1 MRVVSSRA
9 LTVIYLSSHAAAV
22 SAQGVRPAPPE
33 LARAVD
39 SLAAH
44 VVATGLAP
52 ALGVAVVMDGQT
64 VLARSHGLADVTRG
78 LRADDRTL
86 WYLASTSKSFT
97 GFATSLLANEGVIRF
112 DAPITELVPGA
123 RWHADAR
130 PQTLTLAHFLSH
142 THGLAGG
149 AAVVMNA
156 AFTGSIP
163 EARWPELLVWSAPT
177 GSSDLVYSN
186 LGYNV
191 AAMAIDARRP
201 EGWRRFMDQRVF
213 DPAGMRDT
221 YARVSGLDAS
231 RIAKPH
237 VIDINGRYAT
247 TKFHKS
253 DATMNSAGGHLS
265 TLRDLARWVTVQMD
279 SGRID
284 GRQVFP
290 SSAVALSQRMLAPQT
305 RPNAKRFAYFDRHGW
320 AAGWDIGAYEGE
332 PMVSRFGSYH
342 TTRSH
347 LSFLPRRRIGV
358 VVETTGRAAW
368 TATDVIAAFAYDL
381 DAGRQDARARA
392 DERLRGLY
400 DRLEADK
407 RQAVAR
413 DSAQRT
419 RPVPSSAELTKVAG
433 RYSHPGYGVVTF
445 TVRDGR
451 LHYEWGVL
459 SGPVE
464 LVDRSRGQWTLDF
477 IGSPTPV
484 QFATDH
490 EGPASSVQLQGVTF
504 SRPRSDR

>member
-1 MRVVSSRA
+1 M
-9 LTVIYLSSHAAAV
+9 LCLSSHAAAV
-22 SAQGVRPAPPE
+22 SAQGAGPSPPE

-52 ALGVAVVMDGQT
+52 AIGVAVVMDGRT
-64 VLARSHGLADVTRG
+64 VLARSHGFADVTRG
-78 LRADDRTL
+78 VRADDRTL

-97 GFATSLLANEGVIRF
+97 GFAASLLADEGVIRF
-112 DAPITELVPGA
+112 DAPITQLVPRA
-123 RWHADAR
+123 RWHTDAR
-130 PQTLTLAHFLSH
+130 PETLTLSHFLAH
-142 THGLAGG
+142 THGLQGG
-149 AAVVMNA
+149 TAVVTNA
-156 AFTGSIP
+156 AFTGAIP

-201 EGWRRFMDQRVF
+201 EGWRRFMDQRVYG
-213 DPAGMRDT
+213 PAGMRDT

-237 VIDINGRYAT
+237 VIDADGRYVTAT
-247 TKFHKS
+247 FHKT

-265 TLRDLARWVTVQMD
+265 TVHDLARWVTVQMD

-290 SSAVALSQRMLAPQT
+290 SSAVALSQRTIAPQT

-320 AAGWDIGAYEGE
+320 AAGWDVGAYEGE

-347 LSFLPRRRIGV
+347 VSFLSRRRIGV

-381 DAGRQDARARA
+381 EAGRPDAMVRAE
-392 DERLRGLY
+392 ERLRPLY
-400 DRLEADK
+400 DRLATDR

-413 DSAQRT
+413 DSAQRA
-419 RPVPSSAELTKVAG
+419 RPIPSSTDVAKVAG
-433 RYSHPGYGVVTF
+433 RYSHPGYGTVVFGT
-445 TVRDGR
+445 RNGR

-459 SGPVE
+459 SGPVD
-464 LVDRSRGQWTLDF
+464 LVDASRGQWSLEF
-477 IGSPTPV
+477 VGSPTQV
-484 QFATDH
+484 QFANDR
-490 EGPASSVQLQGVTF
+490 EGPATSVQLRGITF
-504 SRPRSDR
+504 TRAPE

>member
-1 MRVVSSRA
+1 ME
-9 LTVIYLSSHAAAV
+9 
-22 SAQGVRPAPPE
+22 AQGPRPSA
-33 LARAVD
+33 ASIASAVD
-39 SLAAH
+39 SLAAR
-44 VVATGLAP
+44 VVSSGLAP
-52 ALGVAVVMDGQT
+52 AIGVAVVMDGKT
-64 VLARSHGLADVTRG
+64 VLANAHGFADASRSI
-78 LRADDRTL
+78 RADARTL
-86 WYLASTSKSFT
+86 WYVASTSKSFT
-97 GFATSLLANEGVIRF
+97 GFATALLADEGVIRF

-142 THGLAGG
+142 THGLQGG

-156 AFTGSIP
+156 AFTGAIP

-186 LGYNV
+186 VGYNV

-213 DPAGMRDT
+213 GPAGMRDT

-237 VIDINGRYAT
+237 VIDLDGRYRT
-247 TKFHKS
+247 TTFHKT

-265 TLRDLARWVTVQMD
+265 TVRDLARWVTVQMD

-284 GRQVFP
+284 GRQVFSP
-290 SSAVALSQRMLAPQT
+290 GAVALSQRMLAPQT
-305 RPNAKRFAYFDRHGW
+305 RPNAKWFAYFDRHGW
-320 AAGWDIGAYEGE
+320 AAGLDIGAYEGE

-381 DAGRQDARARA
+381 EAGRPNARAVA
-392 DERLRGLY
+392 EERLTAQVP
-400 DRLEADK
+400 RLEGER
-407 RQAVAR
+407 RQAVTQ
-413 DSAQRT
+413 DSVRRAT
-419 RPVPSSAELTKVAG
+419 HAHVAAIDHTKQVG
-433 RYSHPGYGVVTF
+433 RYAHPGYGTIAF
-445 TVRDGR
+445 SSKNGG
-451 LHYEWGVL
+451 LHYEWGALFGGVD
-459 SGPVE
+459 PV
-464 LVDRSRGQWTLDF
+464 DASRGQWRLE
-477 IGSPTPV
+477 IAGSGTPV
-484 QFATDH
+484 QFADAS
-490 EGPASSVQLQGVTF
+490 GSPASVLLQGITF
-504 SRPRSDR
+504 TRVQD